1 MRDIRFSIVVP
12 AYAAGAT
19 LRRCLES
26 IESQLC
32 AGDEIIV
39 VDDASRQP
47 YGAIV
52 AGLPAR
58 LLRLPVR
65 SGAAA
70 ARNHGAA
77 AAHAD
82 HLFFVDADVIL
93 SPGALQRARARLASG
108 DWDAVFGSYDDRPA
122 AVGLVSQF
130 KNLAHHHF
138 HQRSPGPIASFWSGC
153 GAVRRDLFA
162 AAGGFDS
169 RRYRAASIEDVELG
183 LRLSARGAR
192 ILLDPKLCVTHLKR
206 WTLLSFLR
214 TDLLKRAIPWTELA
228 LERGG
233 LPATLNFT
241 WSQRIAA
248 MIPLA
253 TLAAL
258 AMLRGTSTALALC
271 AAAAWWLNADLFRL
285 LHERGGPRLAIA
297 GFFLQQ
303 LYYLNAWLGLAAGTL
318 RYALRPANSRFQ
330 IPSSKSARQP
340 QPATKLN
347 GSGGSR
353 GKRDSQSPQKP
364 H

>member
-1 MRDIRFSIVVP
+1 MIDIRFSVVVP
-12 AYAAGAT
+12 AYEAGAT
-19 LRRCLES
+19 LRRCLDS
-26 IESQLC
+26 IAAQLRE
-32 AGDEIIV
+32 GDELIV

-47 YGAIV
+47 YDDTV
-52 AGLPAR
+52 AGLPVR

-77 AAHAD
+77 AACGD
-82 HLFFVDADVIL
+82 HLFFVDADVVL

-138 HQRSPGPIASFWSGC
+138 HQRSAGMIASFWSGC

-192 ILLDPKLCVTHLKR
+192 ILLDPELCVTHLKR

-214 TDLLKRAIPWTELA
+214 TDLLQRAIPWTELA
-228 LERGG
+228 LERGM

-241 WSQRIAA
+241 KAQR
-248 MIPLA
+248 
-253 TLAAL
+253 LAAL
-258 AMLRGTSTALALC
+258 LPAAAIAALLLPRGRWLALTLC
-271 AAAAWWLNADLFRL
+271 ATAACCLNADLYQL
-285 LHERGGPRLAIA
+285 LYRRGGPRLTIA
-297 GFFLQQ
+297 GFLLQQ
-303 LYYLNAWLGLAAGTL
+303 LYYLNALLGLILGAL
-318 RYALRPANSRFQ
+318 RYSY
-330 IPSSKSARQP
+330 RQAFP
-340 QPATKLN
+340 
-347 GSGGSR
+347 
-353 GKRDSQSPQKP
+353 
-364 H
+364 